1 MGKLFDAVTEEP
13 NIQREG
19 KSIMHNR
26 RATLKEKSV
35 ARAMILMFSIPHE
48 KSDDPATI
56 QI

>member
-1 MGKLFDAVTEEP
+1 
-13 NIQREG
+13 
-19 KSIMHNR
+19 MHNR